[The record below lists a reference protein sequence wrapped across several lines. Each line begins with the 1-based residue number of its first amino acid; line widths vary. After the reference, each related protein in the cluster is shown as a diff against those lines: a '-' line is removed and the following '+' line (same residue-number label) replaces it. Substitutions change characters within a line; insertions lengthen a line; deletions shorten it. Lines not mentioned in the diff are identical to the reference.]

1 MRNFVLAGMAAAALL
16 PAAAAAQNRPA
27 PARQPTAPAQPARP
41 AQSAQPARPAQSA
54 QPARPAQQQSQIPQA
69 AGLITLIKGSL
80 VALNQ
85 ANQTGNYT
93 VLHALGSD
101 GLRASATP
109 QSLAQSFLGFRQRN
123 VDLSPVIFLDP
134 QLARQ
139 PAIEGGRLH
148 LVGSFPTQPM
158 RITFDIWFEPS
169 QGQWKFVQLNA
180 GLTPAQQAQGQQQQ
194 QPPQRR

>member
-1 MRNFVLAGMAAAALL
+1 MRKFILAGTAAAALL
-16 PAAAAAQNRPA
+16 PALASAQNRPA
-27 PARQPTAPAQPARP
+27 PARQPAAPAQPARAAAAP
-41 AQSAQPARPAQSA
+41 
-54 QPARPAQQQSQIPQA
+54 QSQIPQV
-69 AGLITLIKGSL
+69 AGLVVLIKGSL

-93 VLHALGSD
+93 VLYGLGSD
-101 GLRASATP
+101 GLRSSTNP
-109 QSLAQSFLGFRQRN
+109 QNLAQSFAAFRQRN
-123 VDLSPVIFLDP
+123 VDLSPVIYLDP

-180 GLTPAQQAQGQQQQ
+180 GLTPVQAQQ
-194 QPPQRR
+194 QPPQPQRR